1 MPRLS
6 LPERRVRVRIVAQQP
21 PGDGKKSIA
30 TNKQARRL
38 YHIEDRYE
46 AGLVLR
52 GSEVKSLR
60 NGRVTMS
67 EGYVRI
73 DAGEAFLVAVH
84 IPPYKQANVNNHV
97 PTRTRKLLLHKRE
110 LRRLIG
116 KTAQQGYTLVPIE
129 LYFRGGRVKLEFG
142 LAKGK
147 KLHDK
152 RQDLKKADAKRSIDR
167 ARKER

>member
-1 MPRLS
+1 
-6 LPERRVRVRIVAQQP
+6 VAGKP
-21 PGDGKKSIA
+21 PSDGKKTIA

-60 NGRVTMS
+60 NGRVTMA

-73 DAGEAFLVAVH
+73 DGGEAFLVAVH
-84 IPPYKQANVNNHV
+84 IPPYKQASINNHE
-97 PTRTRKLLLHKRE
+97 PTRTRKLLLHKSE

-116 KTAQQGYTLVPIE
+116 KTAQHGYTLVPIE

-142 LAKGK
+142 LGKGK

-152 RQDLKKADAKRSIDR
+152 RQDLKKADAKRSMER
-167 ARKER
+167 AMKER

>member
-1 MPRLS
+1 MAGNPTS
-6 LPERRVRVRIVAQQP
+6 
-21 PGDGKKSIA
+21 DGRKTIA

-38 YHIEDRYE
+38 YHIEDRFE

-73 DAGEAFLVAVH
+73 DDGEAFMVGVH
-84 IPPYKQANVNNHV
+84 IPPYLQANINNHE

-116 KTAQQGYTLVPIE
+116 KTAQQGYTLVPIA
-129 LYFRGGRVKLEFG
+129 LYFRQGRAKLEFG
-142 LAKGK
+142 LGKGK

-152 RQDLKKADAKRSIDR
+152 RQDLKKADAKRSMER
-167 ARKER
+167 ALKNR

>member
-1 MPRLS
+1 MSNKPT
-6 LPERRVRVRIVAQQP
+6 E
-21 PGDGKKSIA
+21 DGKKPIA

-46 AGLVLR
+46 AGLVLQ

-60 NGRVTMS
+60 NGRVTMA

-73 DAGEAFLVAVH
+73 DEGEAYLVGVH
-84 IPPYKQANVNNHV
+84 IPTYKQANINNHV

-116 KTAQQGYTLVPIE
+116 KTAQQGYTLVPIA
-129 LYFRGGRVKLEFG
+129 LYFRGGRAKLEFG
-142 LAKGK
+142 LGKGK

-167 ARKER
+167 AMKKR

>member
-1 MPRLS
+1 M
-6 LPERRVRVRIVAQQP
+6 AGKP
-21 PGDGKKSIA
+21 PSDGKKTIA
-30 TNKQARRL
+30 RNKQARRL
-38 YHIEDRYE
+38 YHIEDRFE

-73 DAGEAFLVAVH
+73 EGGEAYMVGVH
-84 IPPYKQANVNNHV
+84 IPPYEQANVNNHE
-97 PTRTRKLLLHKRE
+97 PMRPRKLLLHKRE

-129 LYFRGGRVKLEFG
+129 LYFRGGRAKLEFG
-142 LAKGK
+142 LGKGK

-152 RQDLKKADAKRSIDR
+152 RQDLKKADAKRSMAR
-167 ARKER
+167 ALKER

>member
-1 MPRLS
+1 VVKKP
-6 LPERRVRVRIVAQQP
+6 PES
-21 PGDGKKSIA
+21 GKKTIA

-38 YHIEDRYE
+38 YHIEDRFE

-60 NGRVTMS
+60 NGRVTMT

-73 DAGEAFLVAVH
+73 DAGEAYMVGVH
-84 IPPYKQANVNNHV
+84 IPPYEQANINNHE
-97 PTRTRKLLLHKRE
+97 PTRPRKLLLHRRE

-129 LYFRGGRVKLEFG
+129 LYFRRGRVKLEFG
-142 LAKGK
+142 LGKGK
-147 KLHDK
+147 KFHDK
-152 RQDLKKADAKRSIDR
+152 RQDVKKADAKRTMER
-167 ARKER
+167 AMKKR

>member
-1 MPRLS
+1 M
-6 LPERRVRVRIVAQQP
+6 AGKP
-21 PGDGKKSIA
+21 PSDGKKTIA

-60 NGRVTMS
+60 NGRVTMA

-73 DAGEAFLVAVH
+73 DGGEAFLVAVH
-84 IPPYKQANVNNHV
+84 IPPYKQASINNHE
-97 PTRTRKLLLHKRE
+97 PTRTRKLLLHKSE

-116 KTAQQGYTLVPIE
+116 KTAQHGYTLVPIE

-142 LAKGK
+142 LGKGK

-152 RQDLKKADAKRSIDR
+152 RQDLKKADAKRSVER
-167 ARKER
+167 AMKER